1 MDVKKIVNF
10 IFEIRQ
16 LEKQRTSGWHLIGV
30 QKPPSIADQAL
41 RTAQIG
47 YILAVME
54 NNPNPDKV
62 TTMLVIHDN
71 GEARIG
77 DQNKVSAKYY
87 NKSGAENQAFKDQIN
102 NLGQK
107 IEEKWN
113 AYFEEFE
120 KRNTPEGI
128 IAKDADWLESAF
140 QAKEYLDL
148 GHKDAQNWIDNVE
161 VALETESAKKLL
173 KEMKKTEFSE
183 WWHDLKK
190 MTYTKLEK

>member
-1 MDVKKIVNF
+1 MDIKKIVNF
-10 IFEIRQ
+10 IFETSQLKRQ
-16 LEKQRTSGWHLIGV
+16 KTSGWNLIGAHN
-30 QKPPSIADQAL
+30 PPSIADQAL
-41 RTAQIG
+41 RVAQIG

-54 NNPNPDKV
+54 NNPNPEKI

-77 DQNKVSAKYY
+77 DQNKVSAKYH
-87 NKSGAENQAFKDQIN
+87 NKSEAENQAFKDQTKS
-102 NLGQK
+102 LGKK

-113 AYFEEFE
+113 VYFEEFE
-120 KRNTPEGI
+120 KRTTPEGV

-161 VALETESAKKLL
+161 AALETESAKKLL
-173 KEMKKTEFSE
+173 REMKKTEFTE
-183 WWHDLKK
+183 WWHNLKK